1 VAKIKDEGFVN
12 SQPAT
17 HNSYS
22 HLQTEKLMKY
32 EAVIGLEVHA
42 QVLTKSKIF
51 CGCSTEF
58 GGSPNSHVCPVCLG
72 YPGVLPVLNSTV
84 VEYAV
89 KAALAMNC
97 RINEWCRFDRK
108 NYFYPDLPKAYQISQ
123 FAAPLAEH
131 GFIDITDENDQV
143 KRIGLTRLHMEEDAG
158 KLVHAE
164 GYVAANKSYV
174 DFNRTGV
181 PLIEIVSEPDLRSPK
196 DAREYLQKLRSILQY
211 LGVCD
216 GNMEEGSLRCDGN
229 VSIRPVGSEKLGT
242 KAEIKNL
249 NSFRFLQKALE
260 YEIQRQI
267 CVVEAGERVIQ
278 ETRLWDTEQ
287 NRTISMRSK
296 EEAHDYRYFPE
307 PDLVPLHIDQA
318 WIEEIRSSLPELPEA
333 KVERFVRDYQIPR
346 YDAEVLSTTQSLA
359 VYYEECVALFPH
371 PKVVSNW
378 LMGDVMRE
386 LNSRNID
393 ISKSPVSPT
402 SLSDLLK
409 MIDQGII
416 NNKIA
421 KSLFEEMFDTG
432 KPAGEIVRGKGL
444 IQISDEA
451 ELEKIVDRVM
461 TENPSVVEDWKKGKR
476 QAIGFLVGQVM
487 KATSGK
493 ANPAIVNEILQRKLL

>member
-1 VAKIKDEGFVN
+1 
-12 SQPAT
+12 
-17 HNSYS
+17 
-22 HLQTEKLMKY
+22 MKY

-42 QVLTKSKIF
+42 QLLTKSKIF
-51 CGCSTEF
+51 CGCSTAF
-58 GGSPNSHVCPVCLG
+58 GASPNSQVCPVCLG
-72 YPGVLPVLNSTV
+72 FPGVLPVLNRKV
-84 VEYAV
+84 VEYAI

-131 GFIDITDENDQV
+131 GYIEITDENDRV
-143 KRIGLTRLHMEEDAG
+143 RKIGITRIHMEEDAG

-164 GYVAANKSYV
+164 GYVSANKSYV

-181 PLIEIVSEPDLRSPK
+181 PLIEIVSEPDIRSPQE
-196 DAREYLQKLRSILQY
+196 AREYLQKLRSIVQY

-229 VSIRPVGSEKLGT
+229 VSVRPVGAQGLGT

-260 YEIQRQI
+260 YEVQRQI
-267 CVVEAGERVIQ
+267 NLLEAGEKVVQ

-287 NRTISMRSK
+287 NRTVSMRSK

-307 PDLVPLHIDQA
+307 PDLVPLHIDHE
-318 WIEEIRSSLPELPEA
+318 WTEKIRSCLPELPEA

-346 YDAEVLSTTQSLA
+346 YDAGVLSATQALA
-359 VYYEECVALFPH
+359 DYYEACVALFPH

-378 LMGDVMRE
+378 LMGDVLRE

-393 ISKSPVSPT
+393 ISKSPVSPKA
-402 SLSDLLK
+402 LSDLLK
-409 MIDQGII
+409 MIEQGII

-421 KSLFEEMFDTG
+421 KPIFEEIFETG
-432 KPAGEIVRGKGL
+432 KPAEQIVREKGL

-451 ELEKIVDRVM
+451 ELEKIIDHIL
-461 TENPSVVEDWKKGKR
+461 TENPSVVEDWKKGKK
-476 QAIGFLVGQVM
+476 QAMGFLVGQVM
-487 KATSGK
+487 RATSGK
-493 ANPAIVNEILQRKLL
+493 ANPALVNEILQRKLMR